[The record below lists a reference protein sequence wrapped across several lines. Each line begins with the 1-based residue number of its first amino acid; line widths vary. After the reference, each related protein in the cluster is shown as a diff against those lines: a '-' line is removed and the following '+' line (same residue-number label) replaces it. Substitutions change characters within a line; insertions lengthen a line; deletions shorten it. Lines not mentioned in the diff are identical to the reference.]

1 MSRHQNNLHDAG
13 VLDITC
19 RVQPTGRATREDE
32 LSAAL
37 IRVLRQIKSLV
48 GADTAVVPCLA
59 TLMRGGPMRVSALA
73 AELGLDVSTASRHVS
88 RLEANGLI
96 ARTPDPS
103 DQRATM
109 LALTPAGVDRMD
121 VHLRHR
127 ADVLRAATKSW
138 AESDVAALI
147 ELINRLADDI
157 GTAAAPG
164 ENA

>member
-1 MSRHQNNLHDAG
+1 M
-13 VLDITC
+13 
-19 RVQPTGRATREDE
+19 QPTIRATREDE

-48 GADTAVVPCLA
+48 GADTVVVPCLGA
-59 TLMRGGPMRVSALA
+59 LMRGGPMRVSALA

-88 RLEANGLI
+88 RLEADGLI

-103 DQRATM
+103 DQRATK
-109 LALTPAGVDRMD
+109 LALTAAGAERMNA
-121 VHLRHR
+121 HLRHR
-127 ADVLRAATKSW
+127 AEVLRAATRSW
-138 AESDVAALI
+138 PEPDVATLI

-157 GTAAAPG
+157 GTATAIG